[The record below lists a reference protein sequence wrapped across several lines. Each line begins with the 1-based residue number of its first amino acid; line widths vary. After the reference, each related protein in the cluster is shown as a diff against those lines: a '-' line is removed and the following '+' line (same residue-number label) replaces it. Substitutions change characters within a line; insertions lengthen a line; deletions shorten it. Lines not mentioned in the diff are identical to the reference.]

1 MKFGERI
8 RTLREEQGFSQEELA
23 HRTELSPLVISA
35 FEDGSA
41 LPKTGGAYTRGSRRR
56 WIRRSDTSWKT
67 IPKTVR
73 KGGRAPCATPFVFE
87 PPPAEKGGYS
97 A

>member
-1 MKFGERI
+1 MKFGEKI

-41 LPKTGGAYTRGSRRR
+41 LPKAGGTYTRLAQAL
-56 WIRRSDTSWKT
+56 DTS
-67 IPKTVR
+67 VR
-73 KGGRAPCATPFVFE
+73 RYLMEEDPGDRP
-87 PPPAEKGGYS
+87 
-97 A
+97 

>member
-1 MKFGERI
+1 MKFGEKI

-41 LPKTGGAYTRGSRRR
+41 LPKAGSTYTRLAQAL
-56 WIRRSDTSWKT
+56 DTS
-67 IPKTVR
+67 VR
-73 KGGRAPCATPFVFE
+73 YLMEDDPEDRP
-87 PPPAEKGGYS
+87 
-97 A
+97 